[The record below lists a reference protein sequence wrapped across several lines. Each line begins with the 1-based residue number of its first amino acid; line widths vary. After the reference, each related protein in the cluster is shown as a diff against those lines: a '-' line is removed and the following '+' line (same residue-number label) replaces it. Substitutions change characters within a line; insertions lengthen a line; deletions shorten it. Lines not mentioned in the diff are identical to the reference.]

1 MPTFLKDV
9 TPLDS
14 RSKAS
19 PAPPGV
25 YLNPNGTNIYT
36 IMIPNPTLNAA
47 LCVTNNTIKFMRLLH
62 NLALSAPMRLL
73 PTHANLKE
81 DFNFN
86 VEGKTPPARSSAVR
100 PRSRSHDQPNP
111 EAFCWSVNSS
121 RHILCPPSFF
131 TPPACPQMQEQYCSV
146 RLAQGVGGPR
156 RASPVVA
163 SQQCSDRRGAAG
175 EHNH

>member
-1 MPTFLKDV
+1 MLTFLKEV

-36 IMIPNPTLNAA
+36 IVIPNPTLAFV
-47 LCVTNNTIKFMRLLH
+47 CVTNNTIKFTRLLH

-86 VEGKTPPARSSAVR
+86 VEGKIPP
-100 PRSRSHDQPNP
+100 P
-111 EAFCWSVNSS
+111 
-121 RHILCPPSFF
+121 
-131 TPPACPQMQEQYCSV
+131 
-146 RLAQGVGGPR
+146 G
-156 RASPVVA
+156 
-163 SQQCSDRRGAAG
+163 
-175 EHNH
+175 